1 MPAEGRFTVR
11 PVSHHRR
18 TPHRRTRGRL
28 AAAGLGLAL
37 AFALASCGSTDGA
50 SPDAVVLVTHDSFAL
65 SDALVADF
73 EKETGLTLTIVTGGD
88 AGEVVN
94 KAVLAAGK
102 PEGDVLFGVDN
113 TLLTRALDAELFAPA
128 EADLTAL
135 RTELAVGVDPEA
147 GAVPVDDG
155 DVCVNIDD
163 AWFTARGVPP
173 PASLGDLADPRY
185 RDLLVVQN
193 PATSSPGLAFLMAT
207 VAAYGPDGWPAYW
220 QRLKD
225 NGVAVVSG
233 WTEAYTGEFT
243 AGGQGGTRPL
253 VVSYSSSPPAELV
266 YAADPKPDRPG
277 TSALLD
283 GCFRQVEYAGVL
295 RGAANPEGGQRLLEW
310 LLSAEVQADVP
321 LSMFVFPA
329 RAGVALPEVFAQWA
343 PRPDA
348 PLTVPAEEIAANRE
362 DWVREWTDLVLR

>member
-1 MPAEGRFTVR
+1 VR
-11 PVSHHRR
+11 PLPRHHLLHQRR
-18 TPHRRTRGRL
+18 TPHRRSHGRL
-28 AAAGLGLAL
+28 IAAALGLAL
-37 AFALASCGSTDGA
+37 ATGLSACASTDGSA
-50 SPDAVVLVTHDSFAL
+50 SDQVVLVTHDAFAL
-65 SDALVADF
+65 SDALVAAF
-73 EKETGLTLTIVTGGD
+73 EKETGLSLKIVTGGD

-113 TLLTRALDAELFAPA
+113 TLLTRALDAELFVPA
-128 EADLTAL
+128 EADLSAL
-135 RTELAVGVDPEA
+135 RTELTEGLDPAA

-155 DVCVNIDD
+155 DVCVNVDD
-163 AWFTARGVPP
+163 PWFAARGVPA
-173 PASLGDLADPRY
+173 PASLDDLADPRY

-207 VAAYGPDGWPAYW
+207 VAEYGPTGWPAYW

-225 NGVAVVSG
+225 NGVEVVSG

-266 YAADPKPDRPG
+266 YSADPKPDRPG

-329 RAGVALPEVFAQWA
+329 RAGVALPEVFTEWA
-343 PRPDA
+343 PRPDQ

>member
-1 MPAEGRFTVR
+1 MR
-11 PVSHHRR
+11 PLSSHHTAHHRR
-18 TPHRRTRGRL
+18 APRRRTRGRL
-28 AAAGLGLAL
+28 IAAGLGVALAL
-37 AFALASCGSTDGA
+37 GLAACGSAD
-50 SPDAVVLVTHDSFAL
+50 DAAADSVVLVTHDSFAL

-94 KAVLAAGK
+94 KSVLAAGK

-113 TLLTRALDAELFAPA
+113 TLLTRALDADLFEPA
-128 EADLTAL
+128 EADLSAL
-135 RTELAVGVDPEA
+135 RPELADGVDPEA
-147 GAVPVDDG
+147 GAIPIDDG

-163 AWFTARGVPP
+163 AWFAGRGI
-173 PASLGDLADPRY
+173 PAPRSLDDLADPRY

-207 VAAYGPDGWPAYW
+207 VAEFGPDGWPAYW

-243 AGGQGGTRPL
+243 AGGQGGDRPL
-253 VVSYSSSPPAELV
+253 VVSYASSPPAELV

-277 TSALLD
+277 TSALLE

-295 RGAANPEGGQRLLEW
+295 RGAANPQGGQRLLAW
-310 LLSAEVQADVP
+310 LLSPAVQADVP

-329 RAGVALPEVFAQWA
+329 RAGVPLPEVFTRWA
-343 PRPDA
+343 PRPER
-348 PLTVPAEEIAANRE
+348 PLTVAADEIAANRE

>member
-1 MPAEGRFTVR
+1 MR
-11 PVSHHRR
+11 PLSSHHTAHHRR
-18 TPHRRTRGRL
+18 APRRRTRGRL
-28 AAAGLGLAL
+28 IAAGLGVALAL
-37 AFALASCGSTDGA
+37 GLAACGSAD
-50 SPDAVVLVTHDSFAL
+50 DAAADSVVLVTHDSFAL

-113 TLLTRALDAELFAPA
+113 TLLTRALDADLFEPA
-128 EADLTAL
+128 EADLSAL
-135 RTELAVGVDPEA
+135 RPELADGVDPEA
-147 GAVPVDDG
+147 GAIPIDDG

-163 AWFTARGVPP
+163 AWFAGRGI
-173 PASLGDLADPRY
+173 PAPRSLDDLADPRY

-207 VAAYGPDGWPAYW
+207 VAQFGPEGWPAYW

-277 TSALLD
+277 TSALLE

-295 RGAANPEGGQRLLEW
+295 RGAANPQGGQRLLAW
-310 LLSAEVQADVP
+310 LLSPAVQADVP

-329 RAGVALPEVFAQWA
+329 RAGVPLPEVFTRWA
-343 PRPDA
+343 PRPER
-348 PLTVPAEEIAANRE
+348 PLTVAADEIAANRE

>member
-18 TPHRRTRGRL
+18 TPRRRTRGRL
-28 AAAGLGLAL
+28 AAALGLAL
-37 AFALASCGSTDGA
+37 SAGLSACASTDGSA
-50 SPDAVVLVTHDSFAL
+50 PDTVVLVTHDSFAL
-65 SDALVADF
+65 SDSLVAAF
-73 EKETGLTLTIVTGGD
+73 EKQTGLTLKIVTGGD

-113 TLLTRALDAELFAPA
+113 TLLTRALDAELFVPA
-128 EADLTAL
+128 EADLSAL
-135 RTELAVGVDPEA
+135 RPELTAGIDPAA

-155 DVCVNIDD
+155 DVCVNVDD
-163 AWFTARGVPP
+163 NWFAARGI
-173 PASLGDLADPRY
+173 PAPDSLGDLADPRY

-207 VAAYGPDGWPAYW
+207 VAEYGPEGWPAYW

-295 RGAANPEGGQRLLEW
+295 RGAANPAGGQRLLEW

-329 RAGVALPEVFAQWA
+329 RAGVPLPEVFSTWA
-343 PRPDA
+343 PRPER
-348 PLTVPAEEIAANRE
+348 PLTVPADEIAANRE

>member
-1 MPAEGRFTVR
+1 V
-11 PVSHHRR
+11 
-18 TPHRRTRGRL
+18 L
-28 AAAGLGLAL
+28 AG
-37 AFALASCGSTDGA
+37 CGSSDPA
-50 SPDAVVLVTHDSFAL
+50 PPEAVVLVTHDSFAL
-65 SDALVADF
+65 SEDLVTAFEAD
-73 EKETGLTLTIVTGGD
+73 TGLELTVLAGGD

-94 KAVLAAGK
+94 RAVLAAGN

-113 TLLTRALDAELFAPA
+113 TLLTRALDADLFAPA
-128 EADLTAL
+128 TLDLAAL
-135 RTELAVGVDPEA
+135 RPELVADVDPEQ

-163 AWFTARGVPP
+163 AWFASRGIRPP
-173 PASLGDLADPRY
+173 TTLDDLADARY

-207 VAAYGPDGWPAYW
+207 IAQYGPDGWQGYW
-220 QRLKD
+220 QRLVD

-243 AGGQGGTRPL
+243 AGGQGGARPL

-266 YAADPKPDRPG
+266 FAADPKPDRPG
-277 TSALLD
+277 TSALLA

-295 RGAANPEGGQRLLEW
+295 RGAANPEGGQRLLRW
-310 LLSAEVQADVP
+310 LTSPEVQADVP

-329 RAGVALPEVFAQWA
+329 RSDVALPDVFTQWA
-343 PRPDA
+343 PRPEQ
-348 PLTVPAEEIAANRE
+348 PLTVAPDEIAANRE
-362 DWVREWTDLVLR
+362 DWVRQWTDLVLR

>member
-11 PVSHHRR
+11 PL
-18 TPHRRTRGRL
+18 PLHRRTRGRR

-37 AFALASCGSTDGA
+37 SVALAACGSTEGA
-50 SPDAVVLVTHDSFAL
+50 APDSVVLVTHDSFAL

-73 EKETGLTLTIVTGGD
+73 ERATGLTLKIVTGGD

-113 TLLTRALDAELFAPA
+113 TLLTRALDAELFVPA
-128 EADLTAL
+128 EADLSAL
-135 RTELAVGVDPEA
+135 RTELTEGLDPEA

-155 DVCVNIDD
+155 DVCVNLDD
-163 AWFTARGVPP
+163 AWLAARGVPAP
-173 PASLGDLADPRY
+173 VRLDDLADPRY

-207 VAAYGPDGWPAYW
+207 VAEYGAEGWPGYW

-266 YAADPKPDRPG
+266 YAADPKPARPG

-310 LLSAEVQADVP
+310 LLSEEVQADVP

-329 RAGVALPEVFAQWA
+329 RAGAALPAVFNQWA
-343 PRPDA
+343 PRPSA
-348 PLTVPAEEIAANRE
+348 PLTVPPAEIAANRE